1 MNENDERLA
10 RLESQVSSLL
20 ERIAALE
27 ASEPKETKKQTKKRP
42 ASPEVAP
49 GEPDLGLLER
59 LQGRT
64 GAPYEEDDE
73 RGAILY
79 AGSARFNDRSYVWQI
94 ERPVPGLLGVEEEA
108 LTPVISALASPS
120 RLQLLKAMLRGASGA
135 QQLQQ
140 ELGDASV
147 GQFYHHLKEL
157 QAAGLIAQ
165 KRRGSYEIKTQ
176 SVVPLLA
183 ILAAAY
189 DLADHRQQEAG
200 EASEVSA
207 NEG

>member
-1 MNENDERLA
+1 MSENDERLA
-10 RLESQVSSLL
+10 RLEDQVSDLL
-20 ERIAALE
+20 ERIAAVE
-27 ASEPKETKKQTKKRP
+27 GSEPKETKKRSS
-42 ASPEVAP
+42 SPEVAP

-64 GAPYEEDDE
+64 GAPYEEGDE

-79 AGSARFNDRSYVWQI
+79 AGSARFDDRSYVWQI
-94 ERPVPGLLGVEEEA
+94 ERPVPGLLGVEEEV

-120 RLQLLKAMLRGASGA
+120 RLQLLKAMLRGASTN

-140 ELGDASV
+140 ALGEVSV
-147 GQFYHHLKEL
+147 GQLYHHLKEL
-157 QAAGLIAQ
+157 QSAGLIAQ

-176 SVVPLLA
+176 AVVPLLA

-189 DLADHRQQEAG
+189 DLADHREREFTE
-200 EASEVSA
+200 EASEVSVD
-207 NEG
+207 EG